1 MKEGSIYSA
10 CLDGHYVLKFVGDV
24 RLTLC
29 ATLDSHIEQA
39 LQGNAVGEILVD
51 LTETEA
57 IDSTSLGLIAKLSI
71 KARRSGL
78 PDPAVV
84 STNSDITHILMSMGF
99 DHIFVL
105 LTELPTS
112 CSDLKQLPMM
122 LESEELMRERII
134 AAHRVLMELNEVN
147 REAFKDLVLTLEA
160 AR

>member
-1 MKEGSIYSA
+1 
-10 CLDGHYVLKFVGDV
+10 LDN
-24 RLTLC
+24 
-29 ATLDSHIEQA
+29 HIEQA
-39 LQGNAVGEILVD
+39 LQGEVIDDILVD

-71 KARRSGL
+71 KAKRAGF

-84 STNSDITHILMSMGF
+84 STNPDITHILMSMGF

-112 CSDLKQLPMM
+112 CADLKRLPMM
-122 LESEELMRERII
+122 QESEEQMRERII
-134 AAHRVLMELNEVN
+134 SAHRVLMELNEVN

-160 AR
+160 SR